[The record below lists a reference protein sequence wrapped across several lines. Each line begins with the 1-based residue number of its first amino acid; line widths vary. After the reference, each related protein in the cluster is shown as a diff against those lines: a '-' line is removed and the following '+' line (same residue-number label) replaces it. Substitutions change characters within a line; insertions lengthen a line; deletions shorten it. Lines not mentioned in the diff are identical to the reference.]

1 MPKYNSPKELYGEA
15 VMEEMI
21 TGNMDPENLDAD
33 MMPRMLMITMMT
45 MMTMM
50 TSDDH
55 RQRGS

>member
-21 TGNMDPENLDAD
+21 TGNVDPEKLDAD
-33 MMPRMLMITMMT
+33 MMTIMLMVTMMT

>member
-21 TGNMDPENLDAD
+21 TGNVDPKKLDTD
-33 MMPRMLMITMMT
+33 MMT
-45 MMTMM
+45 MMLMVAMM
-50 TSDDH
+50 ASDDY

>member
-21 TGNMDPENLDAD
+21 TGNVDTDKMT
-33 MMPRMLMITMMT
+33 MMLMVT